1 MAKQIFIPENIIYK
15 PCKVRKYILSH
26 KLGVDMAYFIYKV
39 PGHHFNLR
47 AKTIA
52 VEYFCDN
59 LSSAKELAE
68 YYRIKRST
76 IHWICYEMLVELHKT
91 KKIVKRS

>member
-1 MAKQIFIPENIIYK
+1 MVKQIFIPENIIYK

-26 KLGVDMAYFIYKV
+26 KLSVDMAYFIHKAS
-39 PGHHFNLR
+39 GRHFNLR

-52 VEYFCDN
+52 VAYFCDN

-68 YYRIKRST
+68 YYGTKRSA
-76 IHWICYEMLVELHKT
+76 IHWICFQMLVELHMT